1 MALVFS
7 VTSSRALWPGTVTT
21 FNFLHF
27 SIQEYLAA
35 YYITN
40 LPPDVELQIIEEKF

>member
-1 MALVFS
+1 M
-7 VTSSRALWPGTVTT
+7 T

-35 YYITN
+35 YYITS
-40 LPPDVELQIIEEKF
+40 LQDEKNSESSRRNFGVIFISICSPYT